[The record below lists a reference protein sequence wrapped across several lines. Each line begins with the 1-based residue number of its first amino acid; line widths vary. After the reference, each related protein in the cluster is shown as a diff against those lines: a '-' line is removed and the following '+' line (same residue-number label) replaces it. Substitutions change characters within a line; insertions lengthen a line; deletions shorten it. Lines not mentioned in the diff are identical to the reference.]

1 MKRGM
6 KEAPQIR
13 CGGWEG
19 LLEAMR
25 PQLVFLESPWGIQ
38 FYESRC
44 GMEKREQPVWG
55 RDVTCYVEGRQKELC
70 LTGGTQVRHSIS
82 GSQRIGHSWGA
93 RNHCNTQ

>member
-1 MKRGM
+1 M
-6 KEAPQIR
+6 EA
-13 CGGWEG
+13 GEG

-55 RDVTCYVEGRQKELC
+55 EERCNLLC
-70 LTGGTQVRHSIS
+70 RGDRRNSVLLGGTQVRHSIS